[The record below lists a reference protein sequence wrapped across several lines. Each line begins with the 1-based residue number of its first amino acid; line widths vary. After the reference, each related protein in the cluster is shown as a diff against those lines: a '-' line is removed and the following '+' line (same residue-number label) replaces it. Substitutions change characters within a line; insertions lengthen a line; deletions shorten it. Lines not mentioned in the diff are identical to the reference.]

1 MKSKMQA
8 VLQTKGWLFPSHTEG
23 LLNTLTEETGFE
35 LGRRHAGGIR
45 EAGRVKW
52 RRWI

>member
-1 MKSKMQA
+1 MKHEKQNASSVA
-8 VLQTKGWLFPSHTEG
+8 NKGMALP
-23 LLNTLTEETGFE
+23 TLTEETGFE